1 LPEAARLDALPEA
14 ARLDALPEAARL
26 DALPEAARLEALPD
40 ETLSLTIRVCIRI
53 SDYVDVPG
61 DILF

>member
-53 SDYVDVPG
+53 SDYVDVPR